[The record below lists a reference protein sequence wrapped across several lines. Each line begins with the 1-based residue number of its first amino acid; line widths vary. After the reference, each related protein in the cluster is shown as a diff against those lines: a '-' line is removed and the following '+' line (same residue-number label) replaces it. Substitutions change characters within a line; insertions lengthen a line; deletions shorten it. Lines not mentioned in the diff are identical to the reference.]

1 MIKLRARDG
10 ADAVTDADDA
20 DGSEG
25 VRSPSDTS
33 PVCAGTETAALEG
46 FDLEGEG
53 SKLRQIFVD
62 SWRSR
67 DLVIMLS
74 RKDFFVRYRRASFGL
89 LWAIGLPAFQALVLA
104 VVFSRLIRFET
115 SVPYG
120 VFVFAGITP
129 WSYFN
134 SSISSAATSIVDG
147 QSLATKVYFPRAIL
161 PFVVIG
167 ANFIAFLPA
176 VAVLIAFALLSGVT
190 IGWHIFLL
198 IPATLVLL
206 MLTAAFSLVLSAAH
220 VYFRDV
226 RYVVAA
232 ALIAWMYGT
241 PVIYPIDKM
250 HGVVR
255 QLIEINPATGMVELF
270 REAVGVHDPHWG
282 AALPWTFVW
291 MGGLLL
297 IAAVLHRRFDR
308 VFVDLL

>member
-1 MIKLRARDG
+1 MIKLRARAGGDT
-10 ADAVTDADDA
+10 ADADEVSDSD
-20 DGSEG
+20 G
-25 VRSPSDTS
+25 VRSAPATS
-33 PVCAGTETAALEG
+33 LVCAEAESAPLQG
-46 FDLEGEG
+46 FDLEGES

-62 SWRSR
+62 SWRAR

-89 LWAIGLPAFQALVLA
+89 LWAVGLPAFQALVLA

-115 SVPYG
+115 GVPYG

-176 VAVLIAFALLSGVT
+176 VAVLVAFALLSGVS

-206 MLTAAFSLVLSAAH
+206 LLTAAFSLVLSAAH

-232 ALIAWMYGT
+232 ALIAWMYAT

-250 HGVVR
+250 HGIIRTVI
-255 QLIEINPATGMVELF
+255 QLNPATGMVELF
-270 REAVGVHDPHWG
+270 REAVGVHDPGWL

-291 MGGLLL
+291 AGGLLV
-297 IAAVLHRRFDR
+297 IAAILHRRFDR